1 MAEKFEMERQALVSF
16 LQDLVSRAGEKKPTD
31 KAFANIEAAIEYN
44 GTKIVL
50 PADPRNM
57 TLQEAREWL
66 VRLEQAEEE
75 VISIH
80 EVIDAHPWDG
90 CVAFLKAMQQTY
102 GWASPTPTGPW
113 WRRNAPTMMSIE
125 TGVGETTSIFWGGFR
140 LPGVDGQ
147 LMTGTEEK
155 RGQVKFCIEGQ
166 TKRKHIEMIHALA
179 ELTRQIAREHSIY
192 RGHALVLSLNNNGK
206 IDLMEPPTF
215 MNLKKVRENEL
226 VFSENLMTEIV
237 THLWVPIE
245 QTRWC
250 REHEA
255 PLKRG
260 VLLEG
265 DYGTGKTLAAQVTAK
280 KCEEHGWTFITVSRV
295 SALEGAL
302 QFAVGYQPCVVFVE
316 DIDREMAGERTPE
329 IDEILNKVDGI
340 VSKGSE
346 IMVVLTTNKVRTITK
361 AMLRP
366 GRLDAVLHIAA
377 PDADAVQKLLRVYG
391 RKLIKS
397 DEDLSGAGA
406 ALAGRIPAVIREVV
420 ERSKLYAIGRA
431 PGKEFFL
438 TDVDLVRSA
447 EGMKHHLDL
456 LDGKPAAE
464 PTAAERLATSL
475 SEVLAS
481 HPDTHAMI
489 KGVQSLTETVA
500 GIAETVER
508 IRENQ

>member
-1 MAEKFEMERQALVSF
+1 MANEMERTTLISF
-16 LQDLVSRAGEKKPTD
+16 LQDLVNRAGEKKPTD
-31 KAFANIEAAIEYN
+31 KAFANIEAQVEYN

-57 TLQEAREWL
+57 TLLEAREWL
-66 VRLEQAEEE
+66 ARLEQAEEE
-75 VISIH
+75 VINIH

-113 WRRNAPTMMSIE
+113 WRRNSPTMMSIE
-125 TGVGETTSIFWGGFR
+125 TGIGETTSIFWGGFR
-140 LPGVDGQ
+140 LPGIDGQ

-155 RGQVKFCIEGQ
+155 KGQTRFCIQGQ

-179 ELTRQIAREHSIY
+179 DLTRQIAREHSIY
-192 RGHALVLSLNNNGK
+192 RGHALRLELNNNGS
-206 IDLMEPPTF
+206 INLMEPPTF
-215 MNLKKVRENEL
+215 MNLKRVKENEL
-226 VFSENLMTEIV
+226 VFSDDLMDQVVTNLWT
-237 THLWVPIE
+237 PIE
-245 QTRWC
+245 HTKWC
-250 REHEA
+250 REHDV

-265 DYGTGKTLAAQVTAK
+265 DYGTGKTQAATVTAL
-280 KCEEHGWTFITVSRV
+280 KCENNGWTFITVGRV

-316 DIDREMAGERTPE
+316 DIDREMAGERTAAM
-329 IDEILNKVDGI
+329 DDILNKVDGI

-346 IMVVLTTNKVRTITK
+346 IMVVLTTNKVGEINR

-366 GRLDAVLHIAA
+366 GRLDAVLHIGP
-377 PDADAVQKLLRVYG
+377 PDAGAVQKLLRVYG
-391 RKLIKS
+391 RKLIKP
-397 DEDLSGAGA
+397 DEDLSGAGL

-438 TDVDLVRSA
+438 TDSDIVRSA
-447 EGMKHHLDL
+447 KGMAHHLRL
-456 LDGKPAAE
+456 LDGEKPVDTT
-464 PTAAERLATSL
+464 PAERLATSL
-475 SEVLAS
+475 GDVLAQ
-481 HPDTHAMI
+481 HPDTHAMGKRI
-489 KGVQSLTETVA
+489 TDL
-500 GIAETVER
+500 AETVGHIEEVVEN